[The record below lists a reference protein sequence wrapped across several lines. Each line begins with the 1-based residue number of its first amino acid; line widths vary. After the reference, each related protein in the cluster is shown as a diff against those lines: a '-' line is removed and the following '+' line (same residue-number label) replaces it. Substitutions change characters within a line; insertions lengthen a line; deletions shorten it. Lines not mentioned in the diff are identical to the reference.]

1 MDKMKNFIENIEK
14 YNKLNH
20 TYILNYHND
29 EDDDNVK
36 SYWEYHLEEI
46 EKEELSGLINF
57 DDKITEPEL
66 HF

>member
-36 SYWEYHLEEI
+36 SY
-46 EKEELSGLINF
+46 
-57 DDKITEPEL
+57 
-66 HF
+66 